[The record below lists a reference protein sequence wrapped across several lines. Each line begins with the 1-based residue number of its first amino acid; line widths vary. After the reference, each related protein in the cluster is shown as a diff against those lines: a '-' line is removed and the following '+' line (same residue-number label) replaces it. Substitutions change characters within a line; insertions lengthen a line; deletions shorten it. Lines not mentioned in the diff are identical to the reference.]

1 MLAWNSFLDYSARS
15 GTLGMSTTPQYDT
28 LRKQI
33 TDELQL
39 QVLDLLE
46 DNPQGMSRSKIILTI
61 FGVFVPPAELASSV
75 YDRKIRKAIEGLRKD
90 WPIVSN
96 SGEAGYRLSEDA
108 AEIDA
113 YAAEQAARAAK
124 ETEKARQAHSWPAKI
139 KSIQEYRKSGVK
151 ASQERLI

>member
-1 MLAWNSFLDYSARS
+1 
-15 GTLGMSTTPQYDT
+15 MSTTPQYDA
-28 LRKQI
+28 LLAQV
-33 TDELQL
+33 TDELSR
-39 QVLDLLE
+39 QVLEILMRNPSGMTRSALVAE
-46 DNPQGMSRSKIILTI
+46 IYGFWIPDN
-61 FGVFVPPAELASSV
+61 ELASNV
-75 YDRKIRKAIEGLRKD
+75 YDRKVRKAIEGLRKD